1 LSFEVVEEHTNSLL
15 GRREAK
21 LVVHHE
27 GAGTPDRLTVRKLAS
42 EHFKAPVDRVFV
54 KSIATRTGGSS
65 ATCMVEIYQD
75 AKSADIVPAYLKNRM
90 LPKDQRVAKV
100 KKEPEPKPPRRR
112 LKRNRLRRKKKL
124 NPHPQKKQNLL
135 QQRKQSLRLAR
146 KRNRPPRKPNQQK
159 PSPSRR
165 RRQAGRVSQEPE
177 TGSPSSASRDSPSY
191 LFFLERCQRTGF

>member
-1 LSFEVVEEHTNSLL
+1 MSFEVVEEHTNNLL

-42 EHFKAPVDRVFV
+42 EHFKAPVDQVFV

-100 KKEPEPKPPRRR
+100 KKEAEPKPAPSAP
-112 LKRNRLRRKKKL
+112 KPAAEKKAEAK
-124 NPHPQKKQNLL
+124 PAEKKEE
-135 QQRKQSLRLAR
+135 AR
-146 KRNRPPRKPNQQK
+146 AAPAKEAKPPAGKEAKPAGGKEEK
-159 PSPSRR
+159 PAATKEAKP
-165 RRQAGRVSQEPE
+165 AKAEKPK
-177 TGSPSSASRDSPSY
+177 A
-191 LFFLERCQRTGF
+191 

>member
-1 LSFEVVEEHTNSLL
+1 MNNLL

-65 ATCMVEIYQD
+65 ATCMVEIYED

-90 LPKDQRVAKV
+90 LPKDQRVAKKKTEEEKPAAPAAKAPKPSAEKKAEAKPAE
-100 KKEPEPKPPRRR
+100 KKEEAKAAPAKEAKPASGKEDKPPAA
-112 LKRNRLRRKKKL
+112 KE
-124 NPHPQKKQNLL
+124 
-135 QQRKQSLRLAR
+135 A
-146 KRNRPPRKPNQQK
+146 KPAKAESK
-159 PSPSRR
+159 PK
-165 RRQAGRVSQEPE
+165 A
-177 TGSPSSASRDSPSY
+177 
-191 LFFLERCQRTGF
+191 